1 MFVFYKCDIHV
12 FVHLNP
18 IYQNLTGCKLI
29 AFDSFKNLIWV
40 CCLRLST
47 QAQVINVNDVEN
59 DNSEESLRLCPFET
73 SANWISTNIF
83 SCRFLCF
90 LVFLV
95 CTAACRCYSYKVP
108 RKHHLFRP
116 RCCVKVGWSFVSF
129 FWKTSAENCRFVFLQ
144 CPNIFRVFVFSL
156 VYWIHWPNDVQ
167 QHWRS
172 HLATDPPLALI
183 CGVGFRVCRT
193 IFVFCHIGTWRWFI
207 HIAKFYDVFL
217 AELCYGVLSTTKFKG
232 ENFKRNQDVLHF
244 RPLVSMQDWSC
255 FMLLATKAPQVTKGP
270 RIISDGWKGIETMSH
285 AWYFD
290 VII

>member
-1 MFVFYKCDIHV
+1 MYAC
-12 FVHLNP
+12 N
-18 IYQNLTGCKLI
+18 
-29 AFDSFKNLIWV
+29 
-40 CCLRLST
+40 
-47 QAQVINVNDVEN
+47 VINVCIDVCMYVCMHACMYVC
-59 DNSEESLRLCPFET
+59 LYF
-73 SANWISTNIF
+73 TNAIYM
-83 SCRFLCF
+83 FLCTWIQSIRIWAAASWLPLILSKTLSGFAVCACPPRRRLSMSMTWRMTTAKSRWDYVLLKQVPTEYRRTFSHVDFCVF

-108 RKHHLFRP
+108 RRHHLFRP
-116 RCCVKVGWSFVSF
+116 RCCVRVGWSFVSF

-207 HIAKFYDVFL
+207 HIAKFYDAFL
-217 AELCYGVLSTTKFKG
+217 GT
-232 ENFKRNQDVLHF
+232 Q
-244 RPLVSMQDWSC
+244 
-255 FMLLATKAPQVTKGP
+255 
-270 RIISDGWKGIETMSH
+270 
-285 AWYFD
+285 
-290 VII
+290 